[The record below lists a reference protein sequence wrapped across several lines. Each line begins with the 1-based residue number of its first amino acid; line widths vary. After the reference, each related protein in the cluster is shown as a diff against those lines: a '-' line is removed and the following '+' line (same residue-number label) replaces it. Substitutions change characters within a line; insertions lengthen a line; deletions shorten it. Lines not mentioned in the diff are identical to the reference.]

1 MSGSDILV
9 VYGVVVYNPPI
20 LYFVVNLAGYFA
32 QELPLLVLGQAV
44 AGRHCGEGGGAG
56 DVQVEG
62 PELFLGGAGGQQ
74 LGQYGAHPS

>member
-1 MSGSDILV
+1 M
-9 VYGVVVYNPPI
+9 VVYNPPI

-44 AGRHCGEGGGAG
+44 AGRHCGEGGRAG

-62 PELFLGGAGGQQ
+62 PELLLGGARGEQ
-74 LGQYGAHPS
+74 LGQH